1 MAFHDTFLTGHR
13 IKFQNLFPP
22 YVSARISNWIYPF
35 SVENANQSMVHEAMT
50 RSALFGHSTT
60 LIMDL
65 NSLISDYMVSKC
77 NITIWYHSSLY
88 SCCFIYCI
96 LYSSVL
102 SGFKPEKS
110 TWYDSWTWMQ
120 SGFDR
125 RSFQIFSYEPW
136 FHSNDIRISPT
147 IFLWWKRYDHFLYIC
162 WYFAEYLP
170 KSESH

>member
-1 MAFHDTFLTGHR
+1 M
-13 IKFQNLFPP
+13 
-22 YVSARISNWIYPF
+22 
-35 SVENANQSMVHEAMT
+35 
-50 RSALFGHSTT
+50 
-60 LIMDL
+60 
-65 NSLISDYMVSKC
+65 
-77 NITIWYHSSLY
+77 Y

-170 KSESH
+170 KSESHWWNQTETLAYSFYNWTGMTYNARKCAITHLHVQFRCRTTWTINQRKRSVIYAAHINYTPWLISTF